1 MTMRMRIA
9 AIWAIS
15 VWPALNFIASNWSG
29 VRRGGLESIAG
40 VLGISVGIAVLGHVL
55 YRVFLRWRKTDIVV
69 FWVPAVALF
78 FSYNAVRETTLTVF
92 KKLDIPLHPGF
103 AWLLLASLVLAAAWR
118 WRKREGM
125 TLAAATFACAAAII
139 ATQMLI
145 ASALRAPATAA
156 TRSHPAPAKEVA
168 GGGARVNVYYLILD
182 AYGGAYSLGTALG
195 FDNSA
200 FLARMG
206 AHGFRE
212 VSSESSNYLQTSQ
225 TLSGIFS
232 LDYPQT
238 EDPRTWQDAYTVYN
252 ATLEGA
258 DPPQLL
264 AELQAQG
271 YATWFSATYIG
282 GCPLR
287 HVRCLG
293 NSSRVDSA
301 YMTQTFLE
309 STLLGRAARRLNL
322 ARRDA
327 LAPVGANLGRLTA
340 GGRPFFVFAHHL
352 APHAP
357 YFTDRHCELRSVWPQ
372 LWQKQSDEKAGYL
385 ESVECVNRKAEQLV
399 DRILAVDR
407 SALIVLQS
415 DHGSGLFMDWDA
427 PMTSWDQKA
436 VRDRASFLN
445 LVRAPAEC
453 QRWLDRRLGQINTAR
468 FVAACVS
475 GRAPDYLPEKTYLS
489 SYTLG
494 PEPNAVREWRATE
507 HNGSAPV
514 ALQDAKVSAESR

>member
-1 MTMRMRIA
+1 MRMRIA

-29 VRRGGLESIAG
+29 VRRGGLASIAG
-40 VLGISVGIAVLGHVL
+40 VLGITFGIAVLGHVL
-55 YRVFLRWRKTDIVV
+55 YRVFLRWRKNDIVV

-78 FSYNAVRETTLTVF
+78 FGYQAVRDTTLIVF
-92 KKLDIPLHPGF
+92 KKLDFPLHPGLG
-103 AWLLLASLVLAAAWR
+103 WMLLVSLVLAAAWR

-125 TLAAATFACAAAII
+125 ARAAVTFACAAAIL

-145 ASALRAPATAA
+145 ASALRAPATVA
-156 TRSHPAPAKEVA
+156 TRSHPPPAKPAA
-168 GGGARVNVYYLILD
+168 GQGARVNVYYLILD
-182 AYGGAYSLGTALG
+182 EYGGAYSLGTMLG
-195 FDNSA
+195 FDNST

-206 AHGFRE
+206 ARGFRD
-212 VSSESSNYLQTSQ
+212 VSNERSNYLQTAQ
-225 TLSGIFS
+225 TLSAIFS

-252 ATLEGA
+252 ATLEAA
-258 DPPQLL
+258 DPPRLL
-264 AELQAQG
+264 AELQAEG

-293 NSSRVDSA
+293 NSSRVDSV

-309 STLLGRAARRLNL
+309 PTLLGRAARRLTL

-327 LAPVGANLGRLTA
+327 LAPVGENLGRLTA
-340 GGRPFFVFAHHL
+340 GGQPFFVFAHHL

-357 YFTDRHCELRSVWPQ
+357 HFTDRHCNLRGVWPQ
-372 LWQKQSDEKAGYL
+372 LWQKRGEEKAEYL
-385 ESVECVNRKAEQLV
+385 ESVECVNQKAELLV

-407 SALIVLQS
+407 SALIVLQG
-415 DHGSGLFMDWDA
+415 DHGSGLFMDWHA
-427 PMTSWDQKA
+427 PMASWAREA

-468 FVAACVS
+468 FVTACVS

-494 PEPNAVREWRATE
+494 PEPNVVREWHAAE
-507 HNGSAPV
+507 PAGLAPA
-514 ALQDAKVSAESR
+514 ALQDAKVSAEPR